1 MPRVAIVLPPREMFS
16 PQATGAVGLLARI
29 MARPAHGAECAV
41 YGIAPKHPPFAD
53 VRFVPVPLPWRPFS
67 RGSRYA
73 IGLVGE
79 LRHAAPDVIE
89 VHNEPTIALH
99 LARKF
104 PKIPVVLF
112 LHNDPQDMPNATT
125 PAERGFLLARLAAVA
140 PVSNYVRDRLLD
152 GVETRARVEVFP
164 NFIDL
169 DAMPAYKPQKC
180 ILFADRTTEAKGAD
194 AFVAACAKALKM
206 LPGWRAEIVGA
217 EHTDSG
223 APDSAFQQKLRED
236 AEKAGVDMLGWRS
249 LNQVLHSMANAS
261 MVVMPSRWNE
271 PFGLTALLAMGCGA
285 PLLCAPRGGLA
296 EVMGDAALPINP
308 DDPAN
313 IAVNI
318 VALAYDSAR
327 RSELSRA
334 GLARAA
340 QFSATDALVRLAALR
355 ARVLAQWP
363 EH

>member
-41 YGIAPKHPPFAD
+41 YGSPPLHPAFAD
-53 VRFVPVPLPWRPFS
+53 VPFMPVSLPWRPFS
-67 RGSRYA
+67 RALRYA
-73 IGLVGE
+73 MGLDSE

-89 VHNEPTIALH
+89 VHDEPAIALH

-104 PKIPVVLF
+104 PKTPVVLF
-112 LHNDPQDMPNATT
+112 LHNDPQDMPAART
-125 PAERGFLLARLAAVA
+125 PAERTYLLGRLAAVA

-152 GVETRARVEVFP
+152 GVESRARVEVFP

-169 DAMPAYKPQKC
+169 GAMPAYKPQKS
-180 ILFADRTTEAKGAD
+180 ILFVDRTSHAKGAD
-194 AFVAACAKALKM
+194 AFVAACGKALKM
-206 LPGWRAEIVGA
+206 LPGWRAEIIGA
-217 EHTDSG
+217 EHADGS
-223 APDSAFQQKLRED
+223 APDSAFQQKLRAD

-249 LNQVLHSMANAS
+249 LGQVLHAMANAS
-261 MVVMPSRWNE
+261 MVVMPARWNE

-296 EVMGDAALPINP
+296 EVTGDAALPINP
-308 DDPAN
+308 DDPGK
-313 IAVNI
+313 IATNI

-327 RSELSRA
+327 RAELSRA
-334 GLARAA
+334 GLTRAA
-340 QFSATDALVRLAALR
+340 QFSAEDALRRLAALR
-355 ARVLAQWP
+355 ARVLAEWP

>member
-16 PQATGAVGLLARI
+16 AQATGAVGLLARI
-29 MARPAHGAECAV
+29 MARPVHGAECAV
-41 YGIAPKHPPFAD
+41 YGIAPKHSPFAD
-53 VRFVPVPLPWRPFS
+53 VPFVPVSLPWRPFS

-89 VHNEPTIALH
+89 VHNEPAIALH

-104 PKIPVVLF
+104 PKVPVVLF
-112 LHNDPQDMPNATT
+112 LHNDPQEMPNAGT
-125 PAERGFLLARLAAVA
+125 PTERNYLLGRLAAVA

-152 GVETRARVEVFP
+152 GVESRARVEVFP
-164 NFIDL
+164 NFVDL
-169 DAMPAYKPQKC
+169 DAMPRYAPQKC

-194 AFVAACAKALKM
+194 VFVAACAKALKM
-206 LPGWRAEIVGA
+206 LPGWRAEIIGA
-217 EHTDSG
+217 EHSDG
-223 APDSAFQQKLRED
+223 LMPDSAFQLKLRED

-249 LNQVLHSMANAS
+249 LGQVLHAMANAS

-285 PLLCAPRGGLA
+285 PLLCSPRGGLA
-296 EVMGDAALPINP
+296 EVMGNAALPINP
-308 DDPAN
+308 DEPGK
-313 IAVNI
+313 IAANI

-327 RSELSRA
+327 RSQLSRA

-340 QFSATDALVRLAALR
+340 EFSAEVALARLAALR
-355 ARVLAQWP
+355 ARVLAEWP